1 MVDVSDKG
9 NETFRRNAN
18 FRFDF
23 GNFIALRRRT
33 TRFLYQYTSRAMAST
48 AAAAFIE

>member
-9 NETFRRNAN
+9 NETSRRIAN
-18 FRFDF
+18 FRLDF
-23 GNFIALRRRT
+23 ANFVALRRRI